1 MISGTKAIKG
11 SRALPFLHPDS
22 AQNPSTMWHSL
33 VGTPGSQRNRFPLYG
48 FHAFVRGFEI
58 EKQKLN
64 KWPKKTACW
73 FICLCLT
80 VSTTPK
86 RQWRRPSKFYFL
98 LLLYSEL
105 KVVGCAGW
113 MLMKLTL
120 HINNYCPANKH
131 NDLLQKLALDSF
143 CFHCLVTK
151 LHPTLCDPMDY
162 IACLCPWVSQ
172 ARILEWVAI
181 SFSRGSSCPKD
192 QTRLFHLLNWQVDFF
207 YPLANSSL
215 MLFVKCEL
223 GGSELCSTLLWIVRK
238 KDVVS
243 YHELGGR
250 EEHKW
255 CEQPGLLPPVP
266 SPSCHHHHPNNW
278 CRYWGLTMGQD
289 RNLSLYMCYLTT
301 LSQLC
306 KVEGIVSPHFWI
318 ETVTRQLAQCP
329 S

>member
-1 MISGTKAIKG
+1 MGKG
-11 SRALPFLHPDS
+11 FEQTFLPRRYTNGQHVYEKMFSITNH
-22 AQNPSTMWHSL
+22 
-33 VGTPGSQRNRFPLYG
+33 QRNAQIKTKMRYIILYPL
-48 FHAFVRGFEI
+48 
-58 EKQKLN
+58 
-64 KWPKKTACW
+64 KW
-73 FICLCLT
+73 
-80 VSTTPK
+80 
-86 RQWRRPSKFYFL
+86 
-98 LLLYSEL
+98 SE
-105 KVVGCAGW
+105 
-113 MLMKLTL
+113 
-120 HINNYCPANKH
+120 
-131 NDLLQKLALDSF
+131 
-143 CFHCLVTK
+143 VTQSC
-151 LHPTLCDPMDY
+151 PTLCDPMDY